1 MWLLSGTD
9 IRLSNIEFAE
19 AAAALLCLPSPLC
32 ADKIGCR
39 VGDKRVDQGG
49 CYYGGGLV
57 EDGWRKKHDNI
68 KLFLS

>member
-1 MWLLSGTD
+1 MWLLSGPD

-39 VGDKRVDQGG
+39 VGDRRVDQGG
-49 CYYGGGLV
+49 CYCTMVGY
-57 EDGWRKKHDNI
+57 GWRKKHDNI